1 MAKISRSCKGKV
13 YCGFQTKKKNNPRFH
28 VTTYETSEALDFYQ
42 VLGMLPG
49 LRVATSGCRGF
60 ATHASVRGFSGAIG
74 NTPLV
79 SPLSVLPTCCHVLKN
94 FQILI
99 KGLSE
104 KIGSRIYAKAEFQN
118 PGGSVKDR
126 AALGLVRDAE
136 ERGLYDPHLHR
147 FSQSNL
153 VLTNA
158 E

>member
-1 MAKISRSCKGKV
+1 MR
-13 YCGFQTKKKNNPRFH
+13 P
-28 VTTYETSEALDFYQ
+28 
-42 VLGMLPG
+42 P
-49 LRVATSGCRGF
+49 GCRSF

-79 SPLSVLPTCCHVLKN
+79 SILFLPLAAIVPNN

-104 KIGSRIYAKAEFQN
+104 KIGSRIYGKAEFQN

-136 ERGLYDPHLHR
+136 QRGLYDSYLHR
-147 FSQSNL
+147 TMRNF
-153 VLTNA
+153 VLTMA

>member
-1 MAKISRSCKGKV
+1 ML
-13 YCGFQTKKKNNPRFH
+13 
-28 VTTYETSEALDFYQ
+28 TSE
-42 VLGMLPG
+42 
-49 LRVATSGCRGF
+49 CRRF
-60 ATHASVRGFSGAIG
+60 ATNASVRGFSGAIG

-79 SPLSVLPTCCHVLKN
+79 NNLFSTQPLLLKN

-136 ERGLYDPHLHR
+136 QRGLYDPHLHR
-147 FSQSNL
+147 AIKAILF
-153 VLTNA
+153 
-158 E
+158 

>member
-1 MAKISRSCKGKV
+1 
-13 YCGFQTKKKNNPRFH
+13 
-28 VTTYETSEALDFYQ
+28 
-42 VLGMLPG
+42 MLPN
-49 LRVATSGCRGF
+49 LRVITSQCRRF
-60 ATHASVRGFSGAIG
+60 TTNAAVRGFSGAIG

-79 SPLSVLPTCCHVLKN
+79 SNLFSVNSIATALNN

-136 ERGLYDPHLHR
+136 QRGLYEPRLHR
-147 FSQSNL
+147 TISA
-153 VLTNA
+153 VLF
-158 E
+158 